1 MARQQSESFYV
12 RGTGAAINV
21 SLGYYPDKV
30 EIYNLTDGDKIHHCH
45 LMGGRMVM
53 VFSSGD
59 GEIQAGDTIKGA
71 TSLAT
76 GVVKDVILDT
86 GSWAGGDAAGWLVLE
101 FDTVVGTFASEA
113 IFVLRSADGVV
124 GDGADDAT
132 GAAIATFNQDID
144 TEVAAATGNAG
155 VSHYAGVAGSAAKG
169 ITIGST
175 ISEDAKLLVVHCF
188 RNDVQK
194 RVPNSA

>member
-1 MARQQSESFYV
+1 MPRQQCESFYV
-12 RGTGAAINV
+12 RGTGAAINIP
-21 SLGYYPDKV
+21 LGYYPDKV
-30 EIYNLTDGDKIHHCH
+30 EIYNATDGDKIHHCH

-59 GEIQAGDTIKGA
+59 GTIQAGDTIKGA

-76 GVVKDVILDT
+76 GVVVDVILDT
-86 GSWAGGDAAGWLVLE
+86 GSWAGGDAAGWLILD

-113 IFVLRSADGVV
+113 IYITRSADGTI
-124 GDGADDAT
+124 GDSADDAT
-132 GAAIATFNQDID
+132 GAAIATYNQDID

-155 VSHYAGVAGSAAKG
+155 VSCYAGVAGSAAKG

-188 RNDVQK
+188 RNDNPK
-194 RVPNSA
+194 LCPNSA